1 MGSLKFTN
9 LDYVNP
15 FKLYYDYLQW
25 YNTLVTHK
33 DPIIH
38 DELKRCI
45 DALAEI
51 EDYIEIKLG
60 AELTLKS
67 KGDIITTMIIKTK
80 LGERRY
86 EIQGWR

>member
-1 MGSLKFTN
+1 MKLTN

-25 YNTLVTHK
+25 YNTLVKHN
-33 DPIIH
+33 DPVIH
-38 DELKRCI
+38 EELKRCI

-51 EDYIEIKLG
+51 EDYIESKLG
-60 AELTLKS
+60 AELILKS

-80 LGERRY
+80 LGERTY
-86 EIQGWR
+86 IIKE